1 MGQNTSSTEKPVTD
15 ALVLTPDMSPKSYG
29 TDKPNNA

>member
-15 ALVLTPDMSPKSYG
+15 PLVLAPDLSPKSYG
-29 TDKPNNA
+29 VGESIHA